1 MMILPLLTWSRSA
14 IFALVLATF
23 LSWALPSSSF
33 AARTNDPGT
42 AQNASNFARN
52 PSSLLGGRNGPLT
65 TAQVSSAV
73 RSSVAANPQ
82 ALAAAIGVTKC
93 GGLRADEQTAIGTA
107 LALAAGVCIGPDLAF
122 APEIQIQIAGTASD
136 NAKQAYGAV
145 TGLIAGGGAG
155 GAGSTGS
162 VGGPTNRTGTRPSG
176 GSTALAFTSNSV
188 SYTPANFFTRSAGG
202 ARFVGTTTTTST
214 IPTMVCVVS
223 QTCA

>member
-14 IFALVLATF
+14 LFALVLATF

-93 GGLRADEQTAIGTA
+93 GGLRADEQMAIGTT

-122 APEIQIQIAGTASD
+122 APEIQIQIAGTAAD
-136 NAKQAYGAV
+136 DAKQAYRAV
-145 TGLIAGGGAG
+145 TLNELIAG

-162 VGGPTNRTGTRPSG
+162 VGGPTNRTGTTPSG
-176 GSTALAFTSNSV
+176 GSTALAFTSNTV

-202 ARFVGTTTTTST
+202 AGFVGTTTTTLT